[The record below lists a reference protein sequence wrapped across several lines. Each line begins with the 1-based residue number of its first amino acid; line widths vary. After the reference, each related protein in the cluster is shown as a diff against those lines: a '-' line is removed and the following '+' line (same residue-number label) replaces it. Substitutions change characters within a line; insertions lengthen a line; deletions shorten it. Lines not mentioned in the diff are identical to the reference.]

1 MTVHTPGERL
11 FARYAF
17 SPNELGNCGPS
28 DIEGLGA
35 VARGEDVDF
44 DVRATAPRIW
54 SAWPYHLVIGKMLG
68 LDPLDERV
76 VRGYWTGSD
85 EVAALDGTEFW
96 VRLLTIIRGQA
107 GRYWQ
112 YLDEKL
118 VPEAAPSHA
127 FHVFGVYPWS
137 RMLDTDRPEPLRVL
151 NDCCIRSARV
161 IVTRTDQAGRPVLGV
176 STQRLIMYDGR
187 VVWQPEGI
195 EIPALFDHDIRPGQT
210 VALHWGVA
218 CDRLAPDDVR
228 ALGNQLSRQISWV
241 NARLAAARP

>member
-1 MTVHTPGERL
+1 MTTHTAGERL
-11 FARYAF
+11 FSRYAY
-17 SPNELGNCGPS
+17 SPNELGNCGPA
-28 DIEGLGA
+28 DIEGLAA

-54 SAWPYHLVIGKMLG
+54 SAWPYLVVIGKMLN

-96 VRLLTIIRGQA
+96 VRLLSLIKTQA

-127 FHVFGVYPWS
+127 FHVLGVYPWS
-137 RMLDTDRPEPLRVL
+137 RMLDTNRQEPLQVL
-151 NDCCIRSARV
+151 TNCCIRSGRV
-161 IVTRTDQAGRPVLGV
+161 IAARADHSGTPILGV
-176 STQRLIMYDGR
+176 STQRLIVYDNR
-187 VVWQPEGI
+187 LVWQPEGI
-195 EIPALFDHDIRPGQT
+195 DVPALFDNDIRPGQT
-210 VALHWGVA
+210 VAIHWGTA
-218 CDRLAPDDVR
+218 CDRLTPDQTRDL
-228 ALGNQLSRQISWV
+228 AAQLTRQVGWV
-241 NARLAAARP
+241 NARLGTA